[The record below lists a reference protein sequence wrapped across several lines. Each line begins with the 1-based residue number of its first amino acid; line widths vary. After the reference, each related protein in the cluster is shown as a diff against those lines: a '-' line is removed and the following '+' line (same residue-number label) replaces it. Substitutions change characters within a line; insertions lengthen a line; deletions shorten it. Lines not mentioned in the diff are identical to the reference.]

1 VEVVRMAIVEVVR
14 MAIVEVVRMA
24 IVEVVRMAIVEVVR
38 NAIMEVVRTA
48 IVDVVRTA
56 ITKGEYNTVEIEKKL
71 TVEKG
76 DIDMFQDT
84 NVGDMVIFK
93 FVKTV
98 VIKMEYKTAEITVTE
113 EDINMSEDIDTN
125 KKNLIFQFVEFVDIK
140 FLEMVETVV
149 NKEEYNTAEVHK
161 ELTVE
166 KGDIRMFEDI
176 HMRNVYIAKFVEVVK
191 KVFYY
196 GEDNVA
202 GMHAGGATSQG
213 GEGHKEE

>member
-1 VEVVRMAIVEVVR
+1 MA
-14 MAIVEVVRMA
+14 
-24 IVEVVRMAIVEVVR
+24 
-38 NAIMEVVRTA
+38 
-48 IVDVVRTA
+48 
-56 ITKGEYNTVEIEKKL
+56 EIEKKL

-84 NVGDMVIFK
+84 NMGDMVIFK
-93 FVKTV
+93 
-98 VIKMEYKTAEITVTE
+98 MEYKTVEITVTE

-166 KGDIRMFEDI
+166 KGDIHMFEDI
-176 HMRNVYIAKFVEVVK
+176 HMRNVYIVKFVEVVK

-202 GMHAGGATSQG
+202 GMQEELPVKEEKGTRKSEDFWKLPRHGEKTLILK
-213 GEGHKEE
+213 GEGVS